1 MAYLR
6 DNLVKKNDP
15 LFLIA
20 KVRVSVPISSQNF
33 QNGKSEFDYLVSKG
47 TQIQIGNIVE
57 VSFRNRTIWGV
68 VYSLEYETRIKHSKL
83 KQILSI
89 SSLSPIKLCNLKFL
103 EKVSEWTMAPFG
115 QVLRALLSVPNA
127 YKDETPIFYYSL
139 SLAAQFEM
147 EKLSK
152 ARKKVI
158 NWCMQ
163 KPPVSINTLCKE
175 IGVSRNTINSMFQE
189 GQLERVQNSLK
200 PKEDTQTILKH
211 LKTAIGAASKLNLS
225 TEQQQAADQI
235 IVHENK
241 FNIVL
246 LDGVTGSGKTEVYFE
261 LVKRQ
266 ILSGN
271 QCLILLPEI
280 ALTAGWVDR
289 FNKWF
294 GFTPYIWHSGI
305 TASKKKII
313 WRDIN
318 EGYPGVVVGARSALF
333 LPFSS
338 LSVIVVDEEHDVG
351 YKQEEQVIYNA
362 RDMAILRAKLA
373 ECNIILASA
382 TPSLESWTNMLS
394 GRYQHITLTNR
405 YGLATMPD
413 IQTIDLTK
421 NKPLFGKWISEPLIS
436 NIKEKLNSKQQ
447 VLLYLNRRGYA
458 PISVCNGCGMKQSCH
473 QCDSLLVTHRLSNLL
488 RCHQCGVARPFEN
501 KCQSCGQTDTIQLVG
516 PGVERLAEEV
526 YELFPDARVTILSS
540 DTLSN
545 PKQIEPTIQ
554 SIEKGEVDI
563 IIGTQMV
570 SKGHHFPKLT
580 CVAVIDGDFGLSG
593 GDLRAGERTFQ
604 MLTQVAGRSG
614 RENQRGT
621 VFIQTSEPFHPVL
634 QALKTQKRDN
644 YFKLE
649 LEMRDSA
656 NMPPYRRLAAI
667 IYSSIDETA
676 ITTYVKKL
684 ANLKPQFED
693 VYIHGP
699 APAPIY
705 KIKGRHR
712 FRFLVNAP
720 KKVNMQKII
729 HGWHSSLVMPAII
742 RRQIDI
748 DPYNFM

>member
-1 MAYLR
+1 M
-6 DNLVKKNDP
+6 
-15 LFLIA
+15 
-20 KVRVSVPISSQNF
+20 
-33 QNGKSEFDYLVSKG
+33 
-47 TQIQIGNIVE
+47 
-57 VSFRNRTIWGV
+57 
-68 VYSLEYETRIKHSKL
+68 
-83 KQILSI
+83 
-89 SSLSPIKLCNLKFL
+89 
-103 EKVSEWTMAPFG
+103 
-115 QVLRALLSVPNA
+115 
-127 YKDETPIFYYSL
+127 
-139 SLAAQFEM
+139 
-147 EKLSK
+147 
-152 ARKKVI
+152 
-158 NWCMQ
+158 
-163 KPPVSINTLCKE
+163 
-175 IGVSRNTINSMFQE
+175 
-189 GQLERVQNSLK
+189 
-200 PKEDTQTILKH
+200 
-211 LKTAIGAASKLNLS
+211 
-225 TEQQQAADQI
+225 
-235 IVHENK
+235 
-241 FNIVL
+241 
-246 LDGVTGSGKTEVYFE
+246 
-261 LVKRQ
+261 
-266 ILSGN
+266 
-271 QCLILLPEI
+271 
-280 ALTAGWVDR
+280 
-289 FNKWF
+289 
-294 GFTPYIWHSGI
+294 
-305 TASKKKII
+305 
-313 WRDIN
+313 
-318 EGYPGVVVGARSALF
+318 VGARSALF

-656 NMPPYRRLAAI
+656 NMPLT
-667 IYSSIDETA
+667 EG
-676 ITTYVKKL
+676 L
-684 ANLKPQFED
+684 LQ
-693 VYIHGP
+693 
-699 APAPIY
+699 
-705 KIKGRHR
+705 
-712 FRFLVNAP
+712 
-720 KKVNMQKII
+720 
-729 HGWHSSLVMPAII
+729 
-742 RRQIDI
+742 
-748 DPYNFM
+748 